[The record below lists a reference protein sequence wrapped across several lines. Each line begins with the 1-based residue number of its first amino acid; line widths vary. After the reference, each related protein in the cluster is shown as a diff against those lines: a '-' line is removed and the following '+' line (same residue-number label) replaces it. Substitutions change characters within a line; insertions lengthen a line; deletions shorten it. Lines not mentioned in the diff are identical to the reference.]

1 MVALGMSGIS
11 MGDSLYVQNAKD
23 LAAYYEALDSNQL
36 PVHKVLKLSDEDR
49 IRRSIIM
56 NIMCR
61 GEIVY
66 DEISEETGVEFRSAF
81 ERELKD
87 LNALEEDG
95 LLYRDDKSL
104 RVTDTGRLFL
114 RNVAMVFDGY
124 RQVKTS
130 RPVYSKTV

>member
-1 MVALGMSGIS
+1 
-11 MGDSLYVQNAKD
+11 
-23 LAAYYEALDSNQL
+23 
-36 PVHKVLKLSDEDR
+36 
-49 IRRSIIM
+49 M

-81 ERELKD
+81 EPELQA
-87 LNALEEDG
+87 LNSLEEDG
-95 LLYRDDKSL
+95 LLYRDDKSF

-124 RQVKTS
+124 RQEKAL
-130 RPVYSKTV
+130 RPVYSKTI